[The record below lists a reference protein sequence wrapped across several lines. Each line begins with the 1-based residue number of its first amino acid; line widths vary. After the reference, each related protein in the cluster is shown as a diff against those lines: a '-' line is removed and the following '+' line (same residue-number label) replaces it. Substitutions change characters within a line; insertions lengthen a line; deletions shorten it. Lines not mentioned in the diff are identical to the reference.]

1 MGKNRK
7 LRAELASLRQRLET
21 LFAHSPDMIFFLD
34 RHGRIFEASTKA
46 EPILRYP
53 QEKLFAKS
61 YVDMLLEQ
69 DIPFVRQRFANVM
82 AGGVER
88 FETKLKDID
97 GVPKDIEILG
107 FPVIEDGEVVGAF
120 GFARDI
126 AKQKQL
132 EAALHEMAYH
142 DYLTGLQNQRALQQH
157 LLSLIG
163 AGLPFAMMMID
174 LDRFKSVND
183 SWGHESGDALLVSVT
198 ARLRDHLPANAKLFR
213 YGGDELVAVLQSA
226 SEAEVLGF
234 AEMLLQRFEEPF
246 ELKQHLLSMSASI
259 GIAIHPDDGAE
270 IDTLFTKADNAMY
283 FSKRHGR
290 NTFTLYR
297 ATAKE
302 DERQRVH
309 LEIEL
314 RGALRKGEI
323 YAVYQPQIDLVSRR
337 VFGVE
342 ALMRWRHPQLGEVPP
357 DDFIP
362 VAEEG
367 GLIVELGTWMLETA
381 CKQAGLWRE
390 SGRAPSRV
398 SVNLSM
404 HQVSHGDFV
413 ATMRRVLERTGMD
426 PAQLVLEIT
435 ESVTSDPELVTSQ
448 LESLKR
454 LGIGVAIDDFG
465 TGYSS
470 LQVLRDYPADY
481 LKIDRSFV
489 SEMHV
494 NQADRELV
502 AAVIALA
509 HNLGLRTVAEGVE
522 NEEQVRL
529 LREQGADVAQG
540 FYFGRPLSP
549 EALEEWFAQA

>member
-1 MGKNRK
+1 M
-7 LRAELASLRQRLET
+7 
-21 LFAHSPDMIFFLD
+21 
-34 RHGRIFEASTKA
+34 
-46 EPILRYP
+46 
-53 QEKLFAKS
+53 
-61 YVDMLLEQ
+61 
-69 DIPFVRQRFANVM
+69 RQRFANVM

-88 FETKLKDID
+88 FETKLKDVD

-107 FPVIEDGEVVGAF
+107 FPVIESGDVVGAF

-132 EAALHEMAYH
+132 EAALHRMAYH
-142 DYLTGLQNQRALQQH
+142 DDLTGLQNYRALLQFLGA
-157 LLSLIG
+157 LLA
-163 AGLPFAMMMID
+163 AGQPFAVMMID
-174 LDRFKSVND
+174 VDRFKSVNE
-183 SWGHESGDALLVSVT
+183 SWGRESGDALLISVT
-198 ARLRDHLPANAKLFR
+198 ARLRDHLPKNAKLFR
-213 YGGDELVAVLQSA
+213 YGGDQFAVVLQSL

-246 ELKQHLLSMSASI
+246 ELKQHPLSMSVSI
-259 GIAIHPDDGAE
+259 GIAIHPEDGAE

-297 ATAKE
+297 ATGKVNAG
-302 DERQRVH
+302 QRVH

-314 RGALRKGEI
+314 RSALRKGEI
-323 YAVYQPQIDLVSRR
+323 YAVYQPQIDLASRQA
-337 VFGVE
+337 FGVE
-342 ALMRWRHPQLGEVPP
+342 ALMRWRHPWLGEVPP

-367 GLIVELGTWMLETA
+367 GLIAELGTWMLEAA
-381 CKQAGLWRE
+381 CRQARLWRE

-398 SVNLSM
+398 SVNLSLY
-404 HQVSHGDFV
+404 QVSHGDFV
-413 ATMRRVLERTGMD
+413 ATMRRMLERTGMD

-435 ESVTSDPELVTSQ
+435 ESATSNPELVVSQ
-448 LESLKR
+448 LEKLKR

-509 HNLGLRTVAEGVE
+509 HNLGLRTIAEGVE

-540 FYFGRPLSP
+540 FYFGRPLLP